1 MPRGVAVVAL
11 AAALS
16 ACGGGGTDLAAEESS
31 TSIAQNAVGA
41 DVDTSA
47 DTDPSAGIEA
57 SPDIEI
63 DASTPLET
71 DAATDAA
78 AATDVDADTVN
89 TAAAAE
95 SAIAVGAA
103 VTMTALPASSKTA
116 CDGATGPV
124 LQVGPGQKYTKPSAA
139 ATAARA
145 GDVVRIAAGDYR
157 GDVATWKA
165 NNLTICGSGGRA
177 RLFADGKSAG
187 GKGIWVVTGSGIT
200 IDSMEFHQAKVK
212 DKNGAGIRVEHK
224 SGDLRI
230 INSGFFDNEN
240 GILTA
245 KGPITLTIE
254 RSEFARNSAANTT
267 GQTHNIYVGA
277 IDQVSVSGS
286 FFHESR
292 YGHNFKSRAKVS
304 VLENNY
310 LMDGPAGMSS
320 YLADFP
326 NGGKVVLRGNLMQK
340 GPKAPNKVAIEY
352 GAEGQRWDENSL
364 QMVHNTV
371 VMTRPSS
378 IFLRVM
384 PWAQSVTL
392 KANIWASMG
401 NDPLISGKEFPLSSI
416 AQQSNVS
423 LPASYFA
430 NASRIA
436 KPDFWPNTAGLGL
449 TGLPSVV
456 DANYRYDTPA
466 PAVLRAIA
474 GGARR
479 AGALQSAP

>member
-1 MPRGVAVVAL
+1 MFMNRLISSSPAPCWSGLPRSVLAVAL
-11 AAALS
+11 AAALG
-16 ACGGGGTDLAAEESS
+16 ACGGGDTDFAAEKSS
-31 TSIAQNAVGA
+31 ADVAVGVETNTDSNA
-41 DVDTSA
+41 SIDQSPDVEI
-47 DTDPSAGIEA
+47 DTD
-57 SPDIEI
+57 
-63 DASTPLET
+63 
-71 DAATDAA
+71 
-78 AATDVDADTVN
+78 DTGD
-89 TAAAAE
+89 TGG

-103 VTMTALPASSKTA
+103 VTMAATAAPPVAAAKALIAAPSNTA
-116 CDGATGPV
+116 CDTATGNV

-187 GKGIWVVTGSGIT
+187 GKGIWVVTGSDIT
-200 IDSMEFHQAKVK
+200 IDSMEFHQAKVA

-224 SGDLRI
+224 SGDLHI

-254 RSEFARNSAANTT
+254 RSEFARNSAANTS

-286 FFHESR
+286 YFHESR

-304 VLENNY
+304 LLENNY

-326 NGGKVVLRGNLMQK
+326 NGGQVVLRGNLMQK

-352 GAEGQRWDENSL
+352 GAEGQRWEQNSL
-364 QMVHNTV
+364 EMVHNTV
-371 VMTRPSS
+371 VMTRPNS

-401 NDPLISGKEFPLSSI
+401 NDLLVSGKEFALSSM
-416 AQQSNVS
+416 AQQSNVV

-436 KPDFWPNTAGLGL
+436 APNFWPNTAGLGL
-449 TGLPSVV
+449 TILPGVL

-466 PAVLRAIA
+466 PGVLRALSSA
-474 GGARR
+474 ARR